1 MDTPSLQK
9 LLDDIKAEIAAGN
22 KIAAIKL
29 YRDATG
35 AGLAEAKEAVEL
47 IAAGKPPKASHEE
60 LVTLPGVGRKTANM
74 VRGNAFGQQ
83 AIAVDTH
90 VLRVS
95 NRLGLVASDDPDE
108 VEAALVAKLPADR
121 LTAFGNALILHG
133 RETCTARAP
142 RCGACVLREPCPW
155 PDKTPR

>member
-47 IAAGKPPKASHEE
+47 IAAGKPPKDASRAPQPDEPGLQRVSAAISAGNLIE
-60 LVTLPGVGRKTANM
+60 AIRLYRTATGVGLKEAKE
-74 VRGNAFGQQ
+74 
-83 AIAVDTH
+83 AVDALAMQLNPAAMTVRAAAMRRTQGLALAA
-90 VLRVS
+90 VLVVVAVAV
-95 NRLGLVASDDPDE
+95 LV
-108 VEAALVAKLPADR
+108 LV
-121 LTAFGNALILHG
+121 LT
-133 RETCTARAP
+133 RS
-142 RCGACVLREPCPW
+142 
-155 PDKTPR
+155 

>member
-47 IAAGKPPKASHEE
+47 IAAGKPPKDASRAPQPDE
-60 LVTLPGVGRKTANM
+60 PGL
-74 VRGNAFGQQ
+74 Q
-83 AIAVDTH
+83 
-90 VLRVS
+90 RVS
-95 NRLGLVASDDPDE
+95 AAISAGNLRSEERRVGKEWRLRWSPE
-108 VEAALVAKLPADR
+108 R
-121 LTAFGNALILHG
+121 S
-133 RETCTARAP
+133 
-142 RCGACVLREPCPW
+142 
-155 PDKTPR
+155 